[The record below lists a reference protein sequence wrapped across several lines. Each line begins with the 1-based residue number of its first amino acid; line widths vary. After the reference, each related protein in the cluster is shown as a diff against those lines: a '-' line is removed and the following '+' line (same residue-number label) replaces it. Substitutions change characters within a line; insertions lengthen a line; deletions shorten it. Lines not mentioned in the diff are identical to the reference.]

1 MIRLFS
7 LIYLRHR
14 RQHSADVF
22 HGLGGA
28 LDHALGLHRARII
41 CRIGN
46 ACCAKAA
53 PAPAAV
59 INVFV
64 SLFILK
70 TSVKVNNIFPAK
82 KDNIPLTKA
91 KDPKCLRYF
100 SFFAGRVPLFRVLFC
115 AL

>member
-1 MIRLFS
+1 MPAA
-7 LIYLRHR
+7 
-14 RQHSADVF
+14 Q
-22 HGLGGA
+22 
-28 LDHALGLHRARII
+28 
-41 CRIGN
+41 
-46 ACCAKAA
+46 KAA

-59 INVFV
+59 INVFA

-100 SFFAGRVPLFRVLFC
+100 SFFAGRVPLFQVLFC